1 MGEYA
6 GLTQS
11 VSDPHGRLRMSQAN
25 ARHNW
30 ASLDQAELTALLPE
44 RHADLLARR
53 DALLAAMA
61 RVPDPL
67 DTPDAVAR
75 AQKFAVLLR
84 AARNGADTTRKDD
97 KQPFIAAG
105 KHVEAFFKSV
115 IAPLDEALR
124 ELQHRLTDAR
134 LVAIEQAVPSA
145 IPTPEAPPPSAATPV
160 IDSTSIEAV
169 TTVVAIDRAA
179 LDMEALRDVFTD
191 RELMDAVQR
200 HLRRHGPTLAG
211 VAYHDVARV

>member
-1 MGEYA
+1 
-6 GLTQS
+6 
-11 VSDPHGRLRMSQAN
+11 MSTPQ

-30 ASLDQAELTALLPE
+30 ALLDEAELAALLPE

-67 DTPDAVAR
+67 DTPDAVERAR
-75 AQKFAVLLR
+75 KFAGLLK
-84 AARNGADTTRKDD
+84 AARGAADTTRKDD

-105 KHVEAFFKSV
+105 KRVEAFFKSV

-134 LVAIEQAVPSA
+134 LVAIELA
-145 IPTPEAPPPSAATPV
+145 APPPEPTPDGKLAAAPMPV
-160 IDSTSIEAV
+160 IDGTSIDAV

-179 LDMEALRDVFTD
+179 LDIEALRDVFTD

-211 VAYHDVARV
+211 VTYHDVARV

>member
-1 MGEYA
+1 
-6 GLTQS
+6 
-11 VSDPHGRLRMSQAN
+11 MSQAA

-30 ASLDQAELTALLPE
+30 ASLDDAELAALLPE

-75 AQKFAVLLR
+75 AQKFATLLR
-84 AARNGADTTRKDD
+84 AARSGADKTRQDD
-97 KQPFIAAG
+97 KQPFLVAG
-105 KHVEAFFKSV
+105 KRVDAFFKS
-115 IAPLDEALR
+115 ITAPLDEALR

-134 LVAIEQAVPSA
+134 LVAMEAP
-145 IPTPEAPPPSAATPV
+145 APPPEHTAAPMPDAAV
-160 IDSTSIEAV
+160 PPPIDSTSIDAV

-179 LDMEALRDVFTD
+179 LDIEALRDVFTD
-191 RELMDAVQR
+191 RELLDAVQR

-211 VAYHDVARV
+211 VTYHDVARV

>member
-1 MGEYA
+1 
-6 GLTQS
+6 
-11 VSDPHGRLRMSQAN
+11 MSHA
-25 ARHNW
+25 APRHNW
-30 ASLDQAELTALLPE
+30 ASLDEAELTALLPE

-75 AQKFAVLLR
+75 ARKFAVLLR
-84 AARNGADTTRKDD
+84 AARGAADATRKDD

-105 KHVEAFFKSV
+105 KRVEAFFKSV
-115 IAPLDEALR
+115 TAPLDEALR

-134 LVAIEQAVPSA
+134 LVAIEQAAPFPA
-145 IPTPEAPPPSAATPV
+145 ARPEAPPPDVTSS
-160 IDSTSIEAV
+160 IDGTTIEAV

-179 LDMEALRDVFTD
+179 LDVDALRDVFTD
-191 RELMDAVQR
+191 RELLDAVQR

-211 VAYHDVARV
+211 VTYHDVARV